1 MRHKRYRRKRRSKVP
16 ILVTILIAATI
27 MCGVSLYQSAPKP
40 EPKTIETFLDTH
52 STELPFVEQE
62 ESLQKSPQALEVTEE
77 MSISATLEEPNE
89 PDFRYYDHID
99 FEYEMQ
105 ELLWEACEEAGCPYE
120 LALAVIFRESSYKNV
135 NGDNGSSVG
144 YMQIQPRWNQTRMER
159 LGVSDLSDPLSNFRV
174 GCDLLTE
181 LIEKYGSYESALT
194 CYNTGKP
201 GTSRYAERVLS
212 YMEETFPENGG

>member
-1 MRHKRYRRKRRSKVP
+1 MHHKRYRRKRRSKVP
-16 ILVTILIAATI
+16 ILIAILIVATI
-27 MCGVSLYQSAPKP
+27 MCGASFYQSAPNP
-40 EPKTIETFLDTH
+40 EPKTTILDTY

-62 ESLQKSPQALEVTEE
+62 ESLQKPPQTLEVIEE
-77 MSISATLEEPNE
+77 MPISATLEEPNE

-144 YMQIQPRWNQTRMER
+144 YMQIQPRWNQARMER

-174 GCDLLTE
+174 GCDLLSK